1 MVNLHLLLIYAF
13 SFDGLDL
20 WLSLKINM
28 VLFSMISLKIDKV
41 LFSMICNLISECILY
56 AVTNSMFLDASSY
69 CWLFH
74 IKDYD
79 TVGENVKMC

>member
-1 MVNLHLLLIYAF
+1 MVNLHVILIYAL

-20 WLSLKINM
+20 WLSLKIDI

-41 LFSMICNLISECILY
+41 LFSMIFDLISECILY
-56 AVTNSMFLDASSY
+56 AVTNLMFLDASSY

-79 TVGENVKMC
+79 IVGENVKMC